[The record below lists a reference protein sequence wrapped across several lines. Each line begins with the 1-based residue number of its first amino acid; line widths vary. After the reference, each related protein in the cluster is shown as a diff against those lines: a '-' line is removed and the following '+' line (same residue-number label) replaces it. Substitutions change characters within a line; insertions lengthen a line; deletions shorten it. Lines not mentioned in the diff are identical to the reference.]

1 MADGHTNMA
10 DGHTIRVA
18 LTEDNP
24 VSKNSFLE
32 KAGRIPE
39 WTVVSMS
46 RTGTEF
52 MEMLRTTRG
61 EALPQVVFMDLEMP
75 GLDGCQT
82 IAMAKSI
89 YPDILFIALTVFDD
103 DEKIFDAIRSGAC
116 GYLLKH
122 ESYLVLREAVTNA
135 LDYGGAPMSPAIAR
149 KALQLLSQASRPV
162 ADDTPV
168 RIPAVISDREKEVLE
183 YTVHGWDAKR
193 IADVLNISV
202 HTVRKHI
209 ANIYEKLQ
217 VRSKAE
223 IIQIAHR
230 NKWYKP

>member
-1 MADGHTNMA
+1 MTDSPK
-10 DGHTIRVA
+10 IRIA

-24 VSKNSFLE
+24 VSKQSFLE
-32 KAGRIPE
+32 KASRIPE
-39 WTVVSMS
+39 WKVVSMS
-46 RTGTEF
+46 RSGTDF
-52 MEMLRTTRG
+52 MESLQSTRP
-61 EALPQVVFMDLEMP
+61 EDLPQVVFMDLEMP
-75 GLDGCQT
+75 ELDGCQT

-89 YPDILFIALTVFDD
+89 YPGILFIALTVFDD

-135 LDYGGAPMSPAIAR
+135 LEHGGAPMSPAIAR
-149 KALQLLSQASRPV
+149 RALLLLSQAPRPATHPPEK
-162 ADDTPV
+162 ADA

-202 HTVRKHI
+202 FTVRKHI

-230 NKWYKP
+230 NKWYKS

>member
-1 MADGHTNMA
+1 MADA
-10 DGHTIRVA
+10 QQIRIA

-24 VSKNSFLE
+24 VSKQSFLE
-32 KAGRIPE
+32 KAGRVPE
-39 WTVVSMS
+39 WKVVSLS

-61 EALPQVVFMDLEMP
+61 EDLPQVVFMDLEMP
-75 GLDGCQT
+75 DLDGCQT

-135 LDYGGAPMSPAIAR
+135 LEYGGAPMSPAIAR

-162 ADDTPV
+162 EKEQV
-168 RIPAVISDREKEVLE
+168 RIPEVISDREKEVLE

-193 IADVLNISV
+193 IADALNISV
-202 HTVRKHI
+202 FTVRKHI

-230 NKWYKP
+230 NRWYK